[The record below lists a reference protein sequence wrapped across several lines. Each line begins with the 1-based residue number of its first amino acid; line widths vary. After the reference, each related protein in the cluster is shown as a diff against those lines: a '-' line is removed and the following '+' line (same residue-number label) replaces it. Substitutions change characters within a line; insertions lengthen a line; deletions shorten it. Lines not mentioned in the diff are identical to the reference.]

1 MERMTIDIKKREEG
15 HIQGVVKTTKGVGST
30 GIPLSALL
38 P

>member
-1 MERMTIDIKKREEG
+1 MKRMTINIKKREEG
-15 HIQGVVKTTKGVGST
+15 HIQGVVKATKGVGST

>member
-1 MERMTIDIKKREEG
+1 MKRMTNNIKKREEG
-15 HIQGVVKTTKGVGST
+15 HIQGVVKATKGVGST

>member
-1 MERMTIDIKKREEG
+1 MTKNIEKREEG
-15 HIQGVVKTTKGVGST
+15 HIQGVVKATKGVGST